1 MEDVLTQKIGN
12 YIKIFTIV
20 VLSILLLYNGYEY
33 SRSKEQ
39 LIQSKKTA
47 DSLEALI
54 NKYEFDYTTLKKRT
68 DKLDSIIAVRKDSI
82 LVIRKKFYVYRDREI
97 KNSDEAK
104 KYIINF
110 LKD

>member
-1 MEDVLTQKIGN
+1 MEDVSIQKIGN
-12 YIKIFTIV
+12 YIKFFAIGILS
-20 VLSILLLYNGYEY
+20 VLLIYNVYDN

-39 LIQSKKTA
+39 LKESKKTA

-54 NKYEFDYTTLKKRT
+54 NKYEFDYIELKKRAYE
-68 DKLDSIIAVRKDSI
+68 LDSIIKVRKDSI
-82 LVIRKKFYVYRDREI
+82 LIVKEKFYIYKSKEI
-97 KNSDEAK
+97 KNPDEAT

>member
-12 YIKIFTIV
+12 YIKMFAMGILF
-20 VLSILLLYNGYEY
+20 ILLIYNVYENN
-33 SRSKEQ
+33 RSKEQ
-39 LIQSKKTA
+39 LKQSTKTA

-54 NKYEFDYTTLKKRT
+54 NKYESDYTTLKKRA
-68 DKLDSIIAVRKDSI
+68 DDLDSLIKVRKDSI
-82 LVIRKKFYVYRDREI
+82 LIIRKKFYVYRDKEI
-97 KNSDEAK
+97 KNPDEAT

>member
-1 MEDVLTQKIGN
+1 MEDVSIQKIGN
-12 YIKIFTIV
+12 YIKIFVIT
-20 VLSILLLYNGYEY
+20 VLSILLIYNVYDN

-39 LIQSKKTA
+39 LKESKKTA

-54 NKYEFDYTTLKKRT
+54 NKYEFDYTTLKKRA
-68 DKLDSIIAVRKDSI
+68 DELDSLIKVRKDSI
-82 LVIRKKFYVYRDREI
+82 LIVKQKFYIYRDKEI
-97 KNSDEAK
+97 KNPDEAT

>member
-12 YIKIFTIV
+12 YIKIFAI
-20 VLSILLLYNGYEY
+20 SILSVLLIYNSYEY

-54 NKYEFDYTTLKKRT
+54 NKYQFDYVLLKKRA
-68 DKLDSIIAVRKDSI
+68 DELDSLITVRKDSI
-82 LVIRKKFYVYRDREI
+82 LIIRKKFYVYRDREI
-97 KNSDEAK
+97 KNPDEAT

>member
-1 MEDVLTQKIGN
+1 MI
-12 YIKIFTIV
+12 
-20 VLSILLLYNGYEY
+20 YNSYEN

-39 LIQSKKTA
+39 LKQSTKTA

-54 NKYEFDYTTLKKRT
+54 NKYEFDYTNLKKRA
-68 DKLDSIIAVRKDSI
+68 DELDSLIKVRKDSI
-82 LVIRKKFYVYRDREI
+82 LIIKQKFYVYRDKEI
-97 KNSDEAK
+97 KNPDEAT

>member
-1 MEDVLTQKIGN
+1 MEDILTQKIGN
-12 YIKIFTIV
+12 YIKIFVIS
-20 VLSILLLYNGYEY
+20 VLSILLIYNVYDN

-54 NKYEFDYTTLKKRT
+54 NKYEFDYTNLKKRA
-68 DKLDSIIAVRKDSI
+68 DELDSLITVRKDSI
-82 LVIRKKFYVYRDREI
+82 LIIRKKFYVYRDKEI

>member
-1 MEDVLTQKIGN
+1 MEDFLTQKIGN
-12 YIKIFTIV
+12 YIKIFAIL
-20 VLSILLLYNGYEY
+20 VLSILLIYNVYEN

-39 LIQSKKTA
+39 LRQSTKKS

-54 NKYEFDYTTLKKRT
+54 EKYQYDYIDLKKRA
-68 DKLDSIIAVRKDSI
+68 DVLDSIIKVRKDSI
-82 LVIRKKFYVYRDREI
+82 LIVKERFYIYKSKEI
-97 KNSDEAK
+97 KNPDEAT

>member
-12 YIKIFTIV
+12 YIKIFAIV
-20 VLSILLLYNGYEY
+20 ILSILLLYNGYEN
-33 SRSKEQ
+33 SRSKDQ
-39 LIQSKKTA
+39 LKQSTKTK

-54 NKYEFDYTTLKKRT
+54 NKYEFDYVELKKHANE
-68 DKLDSIIAVRKDSI
+68 LDSLIKIRKDSI
-82 LVIRKKFYVYRDREI
+82 LIIKQKFYVYRDKEI
-97 KNSDEAK
+97 KNPDEAT

>member
-12 YIKIFTIV
+12 YIKMIAIGIFTILFIYV
-20 VLSILLLYNGYEY
+20 VYDNNS
-33 SRSKEQ
+33 SKEQ
-39 LIQSKKTA
+39 LIHSKKTA

-54 NKYEFDYTTLKKRT
+54 NKYEFDYTNLKKRA
-68 DKLDSIIAVRKDSI
+68 DELDSLITVRKDSI
-82 LVIRKKFYVYRDREI
+82 LIIRKKFYIYRDKEI
-97 KNSDEAK
+97 KNPDEAT

>member
-12 YIKIFTIV
+12 YIKMFAMGILF
-20 VLSILLLYNGYEY
+20 ILLIYNVYENN
-33 SRSKEQ
+33 RSKEQ
-39 LIQSKKTA
+39 LKQSRKTA

-54 NKYEFDYTTLKKRT
+54 NKYEFDYTSLKQRA
-68 DKLDSIIAVRKDSI
+68 DELDSLIKVRKDSI
-82 LVIRKKFYVYRDREI
+82 LIVRKKFYIYRDKEI
-97 KNSDEAK
+97 KNPDEAT